1 MVTTNN
7 KQNCPNSTF
16 VTQKGIQFI
25 LDLPKVAVITTLIPL
40 HSKKKGYNKK
50 TFEIP
55 TKSNTYE
62 IKYLRNQIPTKY
74 LRNHKNQMPT
84 KSRYLRNHK
93 NQMPTKSNTYEI

>member
-40 HSKKKGYNKK
+40 H
-50 TFEIP
+50 FPLLI
-55 TKSNTYE
+55 YE
-62 IKYLRNQIPTKY
+62 KLLIFLLLDGSIFYG
-74 LRNHKNQMPT
+74 HVGF
-84 KSRYLRNHK
+84 
-93 NQMPTKSNTYEI
+93 

>member
-40 HSKKKGYNKK
+40 HSPLLFYEKPLIILLLNGRERIKLNGGGGYSLNYGHPHHIFICQKPRK
-50 TFEIP
+50 
-55 TKSNTYE
+55 
-62 IKYLRNQIPTKY
+62 
-74 LRNHKNQMPT
+74 
-84 KSRYLRNHK
+84 
-93 NQMPTKSNTYEI
+93 